1 MALKL
6 ADEKL
11 AGLAEKLSSNCALWR
26 LYHEH
31 REGRPLPSSK
41 VLGEIIDLTRA
52 IVFPGYFGKS
62 NALIHSLKYPMA
74 PGCSNFMSCL

>member
-62 NALIHSLKYPMA
+62 NALIHSLKYPIGA
-74 PGCSNFMSCL
+74 GCSNFMSCL